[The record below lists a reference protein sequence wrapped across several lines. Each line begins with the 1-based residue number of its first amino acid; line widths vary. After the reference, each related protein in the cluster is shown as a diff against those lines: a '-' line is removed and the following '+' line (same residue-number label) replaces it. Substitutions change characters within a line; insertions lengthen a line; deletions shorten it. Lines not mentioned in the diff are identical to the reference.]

1 MNRGTDPIFRL
12 EGRDKVSGKAR
23 YAGDMRLPGLLYAFI
38 VRSPHAHARIRRID
52 TSRAAALPGVRAVIS
67 SVDSPRIGWHESS
80 ALFDRTVR
88 YVGDEVAALAA
99 DAPELAEDAA
109 RLIEVQYEA
118 LAFDLKGKADKPKL
132 EERGDVARGLRAA
145 DIVLTEEYRTQTAL
159 HNALETHGCT
169 ALWEGERLTVYEST
183 QGIFAVRD
191 EVAEKLSLPKDR
203 VRIIT
208 EHMGGGFGAKQV
220 AWKHTVIAALLAKR
234 AGRPVQLLLDRP
246 SENLA
251 SGNRNATHQRLRL

>member
-88 YVGDEVAALAA
+88 YVGDEVAALWHVT
-99 DAPELAEDAA
+99 L
-109 RLIEVQYEA
+109 VSS
-118 LAFDLKGKADKPKL
+118 AF
-132 EERGDVARGLRAA
+132 
-145 DIVLTEEYRTQTAL
+145 T
-159 HNALETHGCT
+159 
-169 ALWEGERLTVYEST
+169 
-183 QGIFAVRD
+183 
-191 EVAEKLSLPKDR
+191 LP
-203 VRIIT
+203 
-208 EHMGGGFGAKQV
+208 G
-220 AWKHTVIAALLAKR
+220 
-234 AGRPVQLLLDRP
+234 
-246 SENLA
+246 S
-251 SGNRNATHQRLRL
+251 